1 MANTTFSGP
10 VRSENGFQS
19 ITKNATTGAV
29 TVNATLGAATSVDSV
44 TVADFVKLTAIATS
58 ALPAAAAANEGQVRL
73 INDNGAGDDE
83 YCLVISTGSAW
94 VTAVGAALS

>member
-1 MANTTFSGP
+1 MASTTFSGP
-10 VRSENGFQS
+10 VTSTNGFVGDVTGS
-19 ITKNATTGAV
+19 VTGAV
-29 TVNATLGAATSVDSV
+29 Y
-44 TVADFVKLTAIATS
+44 VADFIKMTAIATS
-58 ALPAAAAANEGQVRL
+58 ALPTAAAANAGQVRL